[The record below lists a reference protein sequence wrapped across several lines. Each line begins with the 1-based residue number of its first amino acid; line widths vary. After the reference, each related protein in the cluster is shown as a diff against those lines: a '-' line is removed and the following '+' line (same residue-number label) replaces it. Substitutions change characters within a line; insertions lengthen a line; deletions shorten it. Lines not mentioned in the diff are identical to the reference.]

1 MTPEQGQAL
10 AEFLLT
16 GLVVSALVL
25 ATPRLLGSAWDRAH
39 CSHLAFETA
48 RRILSG
54 TPGIPSNR
62 SDVSV
67 VDSNDYV
74 IVEARCG
81 RQAARVGFRK
91 LETLEKWR

>member
-16 GLVVSALVL
+16 GLVVSAIVL

-48 RRILSG
+48 RRILAG
-54 TPGIPSNR
+54 TPGVPSDR
-62 SDVSV
+62 AGVRVLESD
-67 VDSNDYV
+67 DLV

-81 RQAARVGFRK
+81 RQAAQVGFRK
-91 LETLEKWR
+91 LETLEQWR